1 MNMRSELRKRCWNTE
16 PKSKFMIPSSS
27 NPLINAS
34 RAIALSAYPNSK
46 DHVRGGKAEKY
57 STALLANI
65 IRISRNLGEVDSL
78 PQWAKDMR
86 VESMERNLST
96 GYRNL
101 MRALTIRD
109 VINSALTMKAQHN
122 QHRLGEK
129 MTFTIQYS
137 PDTQSVNIKI
147 PLKPTVSGYIL
158 SGRIPDTKLA
168 SLRAAILYHQ
178 PALQKFQGPAVN
190 ADGRDPEADYQN
202 TYNRYVRPALFA
214 QHIVQVV
221 WDQITDAEQEAT
233 ERGMPVDELLMR
245 KPDWA
250 TNIHSTTGQ
259 GLGSAIYDMRQL
271 GISSCWCEMVRFA
284 DPLPDS

>member
-1 MNMRSELRKRCWNTE
+1 MNVRSELRNQCWNVE
-16 PKSKFMIPSSS
+16 PKSKFMIPSSN

-34 RAIALSAYPNSK
+34 QAISVSAYPSPK

-65 IRISRNLGEVDSL
+65 IRISRNLGDLDHL
-78 PQWAKDMR
+78 PLWAKDMR
-86 VESMERNLST
+86 VESMERHLST

-109 VINSALTMKAQHN
+109 LINSAMTMKALHD
-122 QHRLGEK
+122 QHRFGERV
-129 MTFTIQYS
+129 TFTMQYS
-137 PDTQSVNIKI
+137 PDLQSVTIDI
-147 PLKPTVSGYIL
+147 PFTQTVSGRIL
-158 SGRIPDTKLA
+158 SGRIPDTELA

-178 PALQKFQGPAVN
+178 PALQKFQGPAVK
-190 ADGRDPEADYQN
+190 ADGRDSEGDYQN
-202 TYNRYVRPALFA
+202 AYNRYVRPALFA

-221 WDQITDAEQEAT
+221 WDQVTDAVEEAT
-233 ERGMPVDELLMR
+233 EREISVDELLMR
-245 KPDWA
+245 QPDWA
-250 TNIHSTTGQ
+250 TNIHSKTSQ

-271 GISSCWCEMVRFA
+271 GVPSCWCEMVRFA

>member
-1 MNMRSELRKRCWNTE
+1 MDVSSELRKLCWNTK
-16 PKSKFMIPSSS
+16 PKSRFMIPSSN

-34 RAIALSAYPNSK
+34 RAIAVSAYPSSK
-46 DHVRGGKAEKY
+46 DHFRGGKAEKY

-65 IRISRNLGEVDSL
+65 IRTSRNLGEVDSL

-101 MRALTIRD
+101 MRALTTRD
-109 VINSALTMKAQHN
+109 IINSALMMKSQHD
-122 QHRLGEK
+122 QYRRGER
-129 MTFTIQYS
+129 MTFTIHYS
-137 PDTQSVNIKI
+137 PDTQSVSIKI
-147 PLKPTVSGYIL
+147 PIKPTVSGYIL

-190 ADGRDPEADYQN
+190 ADGRDPEGDYQN
-202 TYNRYVRPALFA
+202 AYNRYVRPALFA

-221 WDQITDAEQEAT
+221 WEQVTDAVEEAT

-245 KPDWA
+245 QPDWA
-250 TNIHSTTGQ
+250 TNIHSRTGQ
-259 GLGSAIYDMRQL
+259 CLGSAIYDMRLL